1 MVEEEGGIAS
11 EMKPEE
17 ISQPEQQQ
25 QMVDEPAPKE
35 DLIAEADQEVK
46 DQAVAEIVE
55 ETPEVN
61 RGKPEE
67 ILQEQNVMVKSM
79 DTFEGQGSRL
89 SQTQKAENHAIVAE
103 NGEAQVIY
111 AENQQTQDAKTLQ
124 NINQDGEEQ
133 VVE

>member
-1 MVEEEGGIAS
+1 
-11 EMKPEE
+11 
-17 ISQPEQQQ
+17 
-25 QMVDEPAPKE
+25 
-35 DLIAEADQEVK
+35 
-46 DQAVAEIVE
+46 
-55 ETPEVN
+55 
-61 RGKPEE
+61 
-67 ILQEQNVMVKSM
+67 MVKSM

>member
-17 ISQPEQQQ
+17 MSQPEQQQ

-124 NINQDGEEQ
+124 NINQDGDSQ

>member
-1 MVEEEGGIAS
+1 M
-11 EMKPEE
+11 
-17 ISQPEQQQ
+17 
-25 QMVDEPAPKE
+25 DEPAPKE

-111 AENQQTQDAKTLQ
+111 AENQ
-124 NINQDGEEQ
+124 
-133 VVE
+133 

>member
-17 ISQPEQQQ
+17 MSQPEQQQ

>member
-1 MVEEEGGIAS
+1 
-11 EMKPEE
+11 
-17 ISQPEQQQ
+17 
-25 QMVDEPAPKE
+25 
-35 DLIAEADQEVK
+35 
-46 DQAVAEIVE
+46 
-55 ETPEVN
+55 
-61 RGKPEE
+61 
-67 ILQEQNVMVKSM
+67 MVKSM
-79 DTFEGQGSRL
+79 DTLDGQGSRL

>member
-17 ISQPEQQQ
+17 MSQPEQQQ
-25 QMVDEPAPKE
+25 QMVDEPASKS

>member
-17 ISQPEQQQ
+17 MSQPEQQQ

-133 VVE
+133 RVE